1 MADGWGCVTHGAC
14 GERTAALLGEGRE
27 KIAAHSSREKK
38 RAKQTSF
45 RTKGPISPPLSFAGN
60 IILLIT
66 QHAGCDAKS
75 NANSCGEN

>member
-1 MADGWGCVTHGAC
+1 MAGVVSPMERAC
-14 GERTAALLGEGRE
+14 GERKERKEKKEAARIQAE
-27 KIAAHSSREKK
+27 REKK
-38 RAKQTSF
+38 EQSKLLFAPRV
-45 RTKGPISPPLSFAGN
+45 LSFSFFFLAGN